1 MSLQQEI
8 PSALIPLKINLFT
21 GFFLPYFVVFVKF
34 GAKVE
39 VGCKMTES
47 MAQDLLSVINTPP
60 DEQKGIG
67 HIITPWCEGRIPVN
81 KDVLKGHK
89 LMLVP
94 LLDSKRDLIV
104 DIVI

>member
-8 PSALIPLKINLFT
+8 PSALIPLKINLLT

-39 VGCKMTES
+39 VSCE
-47 MAQDLLSVINTPP
+47 MAKPVAQNLLSVVNGPP

-67 HIITPWCEGRIPVN
+67 HIVTPWCEGGIPVN
-81 KDVLKGHK
+81 KDVLEGDK
-89 LMLVP
+89 LVLVP
-94 LLDSKRDLIV
+94 LLNSKRDLVV
-104 DIVI
+104 DVVV